1 MEFTEAEKMK
11 KRKINIFYILGVV
24 LIAAAV
30 GLYVARTAAISEAEQ
45 KTSEIAEQIENLLP
59 TRTAGIVGEYYEGH
73 MPAYSIDGTDY
84 VGLLQVRNL
93 GIKRPIL
100 SKWSKKDV
108 VTHPFKYCGS
118 VYTGNMVIGGSNH
131 KGQMD
136 FLSQLD
142 LGYEVIIT
150 DMLGNEFF
158 YKVERIDRATDLD
171 DEQIASDEY
180 SLTLFTY
187 ERSEGKYIVVR
198 CEL

>member
-1 MEFTEAEKMK
+1 MK

-30 GLYVARTAAISEAEQ
+30 GLYVTRTAAISEAEQ

-59 TRTAGIVGEYYEGH
+59 TRTAGAAGEYFENG

-84 VGLLQVRNL
+84 VGLLQVPNL
-93 GIKRPIL
+93 GIERPIL
-100 SKWSKKDV
+100 SKWSSKGV
-108 VTHPFKYCGS
+108 IICPSKYYGS
-118 VYTGNMVIGGSNH
+118 VYTGTMVIGGSTH

-142 LGYEVIIT
+142 LGYKVVVT
-150 DMLGNEFF
+150 DMLGNEFS
-158 YKVERIDRATDLD
+158 YEIKRIDRANDVNEELLIS
-171 DEQIASDEY
+171 EEY

-187 ERSEGKYIVVR
+187 QRSEKKYIVVR
-198 CEL
+198 CDL